1 MICKSA
7 SNVVLFQCPLVS
19 SSIAKFF
26 LFPFV
31 FLFVFV
37 LQSKHSLDVTLHIEI
52 HKICLFVYLHF
63 VIALCFNTIQSL
75 SPNITLRLTQIE
87 VVHSYIKVIA
97 YICRFFTCTIV
108 SFNSMPYV

>member
-1 MICKSA
+1 M
-7 SNVVLFQCPLVS
+7 P
-19 SSIAKFF
+19 IAKFF

-63 VIALCFNTIQSL
+63 VIALCFNTIQSF
-75 SPNITLRLTQIE
+75 
-87 VVHSYIKVIA
+87 IA
-97 YICRFFTCTIV
+97 KYNFEIDTNRGGAQLHKSNCIY
-108 SFNSMPYV
+108 M